1 MASTVPLL
9 PSIPRDRLKV
19 WVLAPS
25 LVTKDAKIDYY
36 YDFTQSI
43 EEYTRAFAALDLPWV
58 WQPVTLNDYPEIIAR
73 IAEEEKAG
81 RSHPVVL
88 NLCDGDE
95 VNGTPGVSVIRM
107 LEEKGLVYTG
117 SSEYFYTIT
126 TSKLPMK
133 EAFDAAGVPTAPWVS
148 ITTPDQDW
156 DAIIEK
162 VGVPLIVKPAVSG
175 GSMGVGVRNVVHN
188 AKELEEQVRQMFG
201 GYRGWNLTADGILAE
216 AFVTGP
222 EFTTMITGSASIPSS
237 CKVYPPVERV
247 FHESLPDTEKFL
259 SFDRLWEIYEEEQPM
274 PNEANFFEYKSPA
287 RELIAPL
294 ERISLDAYAAVGGTG
309 YTRVDIRMDSRNGNL
324 YVLEVNAQ
332 CGLSEDENF
341 TSIGAILRLSTS
353 TYPDMLVEIINDAFR
368 RRKKPTARR
377 KVVNTTT
384 EKKPRKK
391 TVPARVLVKK

>member
-1 MASTVPLL
+1 MASSVPLL
-9 PSIPRDRLKV
+9 SSIPRDRLKV

-25 LVTKDAKIDYY
+25 LVTKDSNIDYY

-43 EEYTRAFAALDLPWV
+43 EEYTRAFAALELPWV
-58 WQPVTLNDYPEIIAR
+58 WQPVTLLDFPEVIDR
-73 IAEEEKAG
+73 IAEEESEG
-81 RSHPVVL
+81 RSYPVVL

-95 VNGTPGVSVIRM
+95 VNGTPGVSVIRK

-117 SSEYFYTIT
+117 SSEYFYNIT

-133 EAFDAAGVPTAPWVS
+133 EAFDAAAVPTAPWVS
-148 ITTPDQDW
+148 ITTPEQDW
-156 DAIIEK
+156 EAIVQK
-162 VGVPLIVKPAVSG
+162 VGVPLIVKPAISG
-175 GSMGVGVRNVVHN
+175 GSMGVGVRNVVQN

-237 CKVYPPVERV
+237 CRVYPPVERV
-247 FHESLPDTEKFL
+247 FHESLPETEKFL

-274 PNEANFFEYKSPA
+274 PNEANFFEYRSPA
-287 RELIAPL
+287 PKLVAAL

-309 YTRVDIRMDSRNGNL
+309 YTRVDIRMDARNGSL

-332 CGLSEDENF
+332 CGLSEDENY
-341 TSIGAILRLSTS
+341 TSIGAILRISGN

-377 KVVNTTT
+377 STT

>member
-1 MASTVPLL
+1 MPSTVPLL
-9 PSIPRDRLKV
+9 PSIPRDRLKI
-19 WVLAPS
+19 WVLAPN
-25 LVTKDAKIDYY
+25 LVTKDSNIDYY

-43 EEYTRAFAALDLPWV
+43 EEYTRAFAALDLPWI
-58 WQPVTLNDYPEIIAR
+58 WQPVTLLDYREIIDR
-73 IAEEEKAG
+73 IAEEEREG
-81 RSHPVVL
+81 RSYPVVL

-95 VNGTPGVSVIRM
+95 VNGTPGVSVIRC
-107 LEEKGLVYTG
+107 LEEKKLVYTG

-133 EAFDAAGVPTAPWVS
+133 EAFDTAGVPTAPWVS
-148 ITTPDQDW
+148 ITSPDQDW
-156 DAIIEK
+156 DAIIAK
-162 VGVPLIVKPAVSG
+162 VGVPLIVKPAISG
-175 GSMGVGVRNVVHN
+175 GSMGVGVRNVVQN

-247 FHESLPDTEKFL
+247 FHESLPETEKFL

-274 PNEANFFEYKSPA
+274 PNEANFFEYKAPA
-287 RELIAPL
+287 VELVASL
-294 ERISLDAYAAVGGTG
+294 ERISLDAYTAVGGTG
-309 YTRVDIRMDSRNGNL
+309 YTRVDIRMDARNGNL

-332 CGLSEDENF
+332 CGLSEDENY
-341 TSIGAILRLSTS
+341 TSIGAILRLSDN
-353 TYPDMLVEIINDAFR
+353 TYTDMLVEIINDAFR
-368 RRKKPTARR
+368 RRKKPAARR
-377 KVVNTTT
+377 STT